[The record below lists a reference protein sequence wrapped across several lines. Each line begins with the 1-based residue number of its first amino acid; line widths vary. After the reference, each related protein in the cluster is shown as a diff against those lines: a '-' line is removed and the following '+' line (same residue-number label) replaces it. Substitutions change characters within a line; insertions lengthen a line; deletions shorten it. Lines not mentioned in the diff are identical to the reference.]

1 MRRQPFFSITGTLD
15 LLPPWS
21 VHSYPTHSLSLS
33 LSLSRSR
40 VSRSPERSICYRL
53 GPFIRTPHSGSL
65 EIILLCSRSREAVS
79 LVHRNARSAAVLS
92 RTSIPHSLSLSL
104 SLSLCLGLWYPVA
117 RTVFFSHFCLLFIFI
132 LYFRLMI
139 SFVFSFV
146 LVWTRS

>member
-1 MRRQPFFSITGTLD
+1 MRRQPCFSITGTLD
-15 LLPPWS
+15 LVPPWP
-21 VHSYPTHSLSLS
+21 VTSYPTLSLS

-92 RTSIPHSLSLSL
+92 RTSVPLSLSL
-104 SLSLCLGLWYPVA
+104 SLASLSSVSRSLL
-117 RTVFFSHFCLLFIFI
+117 TVFIFI
-132 LYFRLMI
+132 LPFIFFIFFHWLFLIIRVQSHARLDT
-139 SFVFSFV
+139 FVA
-146 LVWTRS
+146 LG